1 MIHNSSK
8 FQLWSSNKMIWWSR
22 CTGWFCVSTWH
33 SWGYPR
39 EGSFSWGN
47 ASMRSSCKAF
57 SQLVIKGERPLVGG
71 TIWGLVVL
79 VL

>member
-1 MIHNSSK
+1 VFRIIRGK
-8 FQLWSSNKMIWWSR
+8 FSISGGSCFFGVVLAN
-22 CTGWFCVSTWH
+22 FVSTSH
-33 SWGYPR
+33 SWSYHR
-39 EGSFSWGN
+39 KRSFSWGN

-71 TIWGLVVL
+71 TISGLVVL